1 VSDTGLYV
9 YAIVPAELIGEQ
21 LGTGIDD
28 APVTVVGAPSGIAA
42 AVHEHDTTPIQG
54 PDAEVERW
62 VLEHSRV
69 VDTAWERAGTVLPVS
84 FNVIVSPQGALTA
97 HERLVRWLDDSG
109 TALRSHLDR
118 LRGRVELRA
127 EITLDQ
133 ETVGESSPEAREMRD
148 SIAERPAGV
157 QRLYRK
163 RLETLEREITE
174 KLADRLY
181 PDYRRRLAALSED
194 LTENRRPGRTPG
206 SVAVLSV
213 SLLVPEQNMEQ
224 VGIALAQIRDEQ
236 PGTEIRYLGPWPPYS
251 FAEVPELESPGE
263 SAPARAD

>member
-1 VSDTGLYV
+1 MYV

-28 APVTVVGAPSGIAA
+28 APVTVVGTPGGIAA

-54 PDAEVERW
+54 PDDEVKRW

-69 VDTAWERAGTVLPVS
+69 VDAAWERAGTALPVS

-97 HERLVRWLDDSG
+97 HERLTSWLGDSES
-109 TALRSHLDR
+109 ALRSHLER

-127 EITLDQ
+127 EISLDQ
-133 ETVGESSPEAREMRD
+133 KTVSESSPEVREMRQ
-148 SIAERPAGV
+148 SVAERPAGV

-163 RLETLEREITE
+163 RLETFEREITE

-213 SLLVPEQNMEQ
+213 SLLVPEENMEQ
-224 VGIALAQIRDEQ
+224 VGIALAEIRDEQ

-251 FAEVPELESPGE
+251 FAEVPEPASPGAE
-263 SAPARAD
+263 APAPAE